1 MANSEPTSWYQPM
14 DIDESN
20 ETLEEIISRYCR
32 WPSQD
37 KPHPQSNQRRPP
49 QLQERYPAAKSQV
62 QELQERLEE
71 ERQQRLQC
79 EKENR
84 CLKEQL
90 KHLKPSFQPQNL
102 TYYVQHTT
110 GKFTGIIKDLNQKLT
125 AKEEANESLKKEVE
139 DLKKWLAEARSS
151 HTELSSKLISQNED
165 SDRLKKEV
173 DQLTKD
179 KEHQTWWIDRLMDE
193 LDEVRGQLWE
203 LEALDLKEQ
212 VDQLTKDKEHQ
223 TWWIDR
229 LMDELDEVRGQLWE
243 LEALDLKEQVD
254 KLTKDKANL
263 TWWSDRLMNE
273 LDEVRGQLWELEALD
288 LKEEVDKLTKEK
300 ASLTRWSDR
309 LMKELDEVSDPL
321 WELEALDTKEEVEDL
336 KKRLAEAKTS
346 HTELSSKLKSQKD
359 DSDRL
364 REEVDQLT
372 KEKETQ
378 TLWSDLLLK
387 ELEEVR
393 EQLWVMKLPNHQ
405 AVKEETDLA
414 QLMKNL
420 SLQDNSGPSLPSNE
434 TWVKELIKI
443 SPWRTPP

>member
-1 MANSEPTSWYQPM
+1 MANSKSTSWYQPM

-32 WPSQD
+32 WPSQE
-37 KPHPQSNQRRPP
+37 KPHPQSNQRRLP
-49 QLQERYPAAKSQV
+49 QRQERYPAAKSQV

-102 TYYVQHTT
+102 THYVQHTT

-125 AKEEANESLKKEVE
+125 AKEEANETLKKEVE

-165 SDRLKKEV
+165 SDRLKTEV

-179 KEHQTWWIDRLMDE
+179 KEHQTWWIDRLMNE

-203 LEALDLKEQ
+203 LEALDLKE
-212 VDQLTKDKEHQ
+212 E
-223 TWWIDR
+223 
-229 LMDELDEVRGQLWE
+229 
-243 LEALDLKEQVD
+243 VD
-254 KLTKDKANL
+254 KLTKEKASL
-263 TWWSDRLMNE
+263 TRWSDRLMNE

-346 HTELSSKLKSQKD
+346 HTELSSKLRSQKD

>member
-49 QLQERYPAAKSQV
+49 QRQERYPAAKSQV

-125 AKEEANESLKKEVE
+125 AKEEANETLKKEVE

-151 HTELSSKLISQNED
+151 HTELSSKFISQNED
-165 SDRLKKEV
+165 SDRLKKE
-173 DQLTKD
+173 
-179 KEHQTWWIDRLMDE
+179 
-193 LDEVRGQLWE
+193 
-203 LEALDLKEQ
+203 

>member
-1 MANSEPTSWYQPM
+1 MANSKSTSWYQPM

-37 KPHPQSNQRRPP
+37 KPHPQSNQRRLP
-49 QLQERYPAAKSQV
+49 QRQERYPAAKSQV

-84 CLKEQL
+84 CLKEL

-179 KEHQTWWIDRLMDE
+179 KEHQTWWIDRLMNE

-212 VDQLTKDKEHQ
+212 
-223 TWWIDR
+223 
-229 LMDELDEVRGQLWE
+229 
-243 LEALDLKEQVD
+243 
-254 KLTKDKANL
+254 
-263 TWWSDRLMNE
+263 
-273 LDEVRGQLWELEALD
+273 
-288 LKEEVDKLTKEK
+288 VDKLTKEK